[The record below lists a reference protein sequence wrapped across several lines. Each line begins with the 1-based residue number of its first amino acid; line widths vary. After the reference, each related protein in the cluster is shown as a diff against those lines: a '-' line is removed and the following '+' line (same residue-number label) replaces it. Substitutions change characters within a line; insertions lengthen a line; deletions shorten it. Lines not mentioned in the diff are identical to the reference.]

1 MIRVGFKDSIGV
13 AVLLVVLTLTVV
25 LVGCGGSDSTSASSS
40 NRGDDYDEDAYV
52 PQDDVTHL
60 KITNISSSPV
70 TIGFKTSALGGVCA
84 DDSQLLTA
92 ETLAD
97 AKWCSDYIA
106 GVESAGQCTLTLDA
120 SGGDNDSTTVPN
132 PDGKCLT
139 GVFGLGGYAAC
150 STVTYPHGWTQG
162 EFTLNPTESGAQ
174 ETVDI
179 SGVNGFN
186 YELSIHLESG
196 WTYGP
201 DVTSISTVGPNR
213 GLGKNIGNPGVFPN
227 GCTDCI
233 QLVGAAPCPDL
244 ASNPTCNNTR
254 ICNVQHTTGD
264 FGGTVEF
271 KIGDFMHNQ

>member
-1 MIRVGFKDSIGV
+1 MIRVGFKGSIGGV
-13 AVLLVVLTLTVV
+13 VVLMVLTLIVV

-52 PQDDVTHL
+52 AQDDVTQL
-60 KITNISSSPV
+60 KITNTSSSPV
-70 TIGFKTSALGGVCA
+70 TIGFKTNATGGVCTDA
-84 DDSQLLTA
+84 DQLVTA
-92 ETLAD
+92 EELANQ
-97 AKWCSDYIA
+97 KWCSGYIA
-106 GVESAGQCTLTLDA
+106 GVDSAGQCTLTLDA
-120 SGGDNDSTTVPN
+120 AGGDNDSTTVPN
-132 PDGKCLT
+132 SDGKCLA
-139 GVFGLGGYAAC
+139 GVFGVGGYAAC
-150 STVTYPHGWTQG
+150 STVTYPYGWTQG
-162 EFTLNPTESGAQ
+162 EFTLNPIESGAQ

-213 GLGKNIGNPGVFPN
+213 GIGKNVGNPGVFPS

-233 QLVGAAPCPDL
+233 QLVGTAPCPEL
-244 ASNPTCNNTR
+244 ASNPKCNSTR

-271 KIGDFMHNQ
+271 KIGDLMHHQ